1 LTQRVTGWS
10 EKVRKMGVGKMAR
23 IQTKYEHEGPCAIA
37 DEEVDNGGA
46 APAIA
51 QSKEELDESEDK
63 EDGFK

>member
-1 LTQRVTGWS
+1 
-10 EKVRKMGVGKMAR
+10 MAR